1 MSEGFERDVVCD
13 TLRRTIETLNL
24 AFERGDMDSKTGSI
38 SYDDADIGH
47 VTYECLSAKKDAP
60 ELVQSITVDR
70 YSNGT
75 QSIAV
80 IDYTSNGLPDDIVV
94 DSLSEFNAVVGGSD
108 PDDEPDSDS
117 EEDGDGDGDDE

>member
-108 PDDEPDSDS
+108 PDDEPDSSD
-117 EEDGDGDGDDE
+117 EDGDGDGDDE